1 MHAVASASAR
11 RATTDPRYATLE
23 AVLIRARDSN
33 LATARA
39 LKLDR
44 VEKATKHELATIKA
58 VDENDFPIGKEN
70 AIRSVSGVIDFGNYR
85 LTSREF
91 LLLMQSDAYQS
102 GRGFVAGSDYECTVG
117 AFCRRNFWQGRTVRY
132 FFDNSLT
139 SDDQRWMTNQM
150 TLIRNTTGMRFRKVS
165 NTGWVRFWHSLSL
178 SDDLKISKQNL
189 PSNLRGR
196 ATVGR
201 VGSSILQMNTAHVQ
215 EKSVFHHEMGHVFGL
230 LHEHQRYDRNT
241 YVRASR
247 RGSDYNAL

>member
-1 MHAVASASAR
+1 
-11 RATTDPRYATLE
+11 
-23 AVLIRARDSN
+23 
-33 LATARA
+33 
-39 LKLDR
+39 
-44 VEKATKHELATIKA
+44 
-58 VDENDFPIGKEN
+58 
-70 AIRSVSGVIDFGNYR
+70 
-85 LTSREF
+85 
-91 LLLMQSDAYQS
+91 MQSAAYQS
-102 GRGFVAGSDYECTVG
+102 GRGFVAGADYDCTVG
-117 AFCRRNFWQGRTVRY
+117 AFCRRNFWHGRTVRY

-189 PSNLRGR
+189 PSNLHGR

-201 VGSSILQMNTAHVQ
+201 VGSSILQMNTDHVQ

-247 RGSDYNAL
+247 RGSDYNVIRRRNCYWFAFWSWCSTNSSTYSTPYDYHSIMHYDHGFVAVSTNRSWTPINGDTFTSWDVYMIKRLYGITSNPRPRTTPTP